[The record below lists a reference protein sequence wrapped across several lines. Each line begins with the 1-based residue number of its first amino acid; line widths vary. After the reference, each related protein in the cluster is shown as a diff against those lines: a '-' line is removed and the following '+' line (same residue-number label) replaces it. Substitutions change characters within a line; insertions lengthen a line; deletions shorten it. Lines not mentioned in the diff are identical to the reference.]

1 MAAKSASVTIARD
14 AYDAVIFDLDGV
26 ITRTAKTH
34 AAAWKAMFDE
44 YLQRH
49 AAAHGEPFR
58 PFDMDHDYRRYV
70 DGKPRYD
77 GVASFLASRGIH
89 LPHGSPDDP
98 PQKETVCGLG
108 NRKNELFLQMVAQG
122 GVEVYPSTVDLI
134 RDLRAGGFK
143 TAVVSSSK
151 NTATILDAVR
161 MNDLF
166 DARVDGA
173 DAAHLGLKGKPAP
186 DTFLEAATR
195 LRIDPGR
202 AVVVEDAISGVQA
215 GRQGQFKC
223 VIGVDRTGHPEAL
236 EAAGASVVVSDLAE
250 VAVEPEPR
258 TNA

>member
-1 MAAKSASVTIARD
+1 MRMKPSGPFAVVSNAAGPTTYVHPSSISSGGFMAAKSASVTIARD

-108 NRKNELFLQMVAQG
+108 
-122 GVEVYPSTVDLI
+122 
-134 RDLRAGGFK
+134 
-143 TAVVSSSK
+143 
-151 NTATILDAVR
+151 
-161 MNDLF
+161 
-166 DARVDGA
+166 
-173 DAAHLGLKGKPAP
+173 
-186 DTFLEAATR
+186 
-195 LRIDPGR
+195 
-202 AVVVEDAISGVQA
+202 
-215 GRQGQFKC
+215 
-223 VIGVDRTGHPEAL
+223 
-236 EAAGASVVVSDLAE
+236 
-250 VAVEPEPR
+250 
-258 TNA
+258 